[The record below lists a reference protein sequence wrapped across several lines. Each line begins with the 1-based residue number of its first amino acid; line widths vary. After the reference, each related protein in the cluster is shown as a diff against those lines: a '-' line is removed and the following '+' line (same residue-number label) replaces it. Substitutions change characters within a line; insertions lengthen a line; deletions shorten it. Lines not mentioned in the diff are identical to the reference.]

1 MNKQERRSWR
11 LAVFS
16 EKIKILEKL
25 QDRSLALAVCGLRR
39 PPGAGNNAAEATDQ
53 SGSSSHQ
60 RKGSLWRF
68 VGTNLR

>member
-25 QDRSLALAVCGLRR
+25 QDRSLALAVCGFKKA
-39 PPGAGNNAAEATDQ
+39 AGSRQ
-53 SGSSSHQ
+53 
-60 RKGSLWRF
+60 
-68 VGTNLR
+68 